1 MSTSIG
7 LGHRG
12 DPSILREKLLNDL
25 KRLESFL
32 RILFKNRLALA
43 GLVIILVFFALS
55 ALAPVLVGAYPT
67 PVQGSAT
74 LQPPSDAHRLGTDY
88 QGRDILT
95 LLLYGGRISLL
106 IGFSAS
112 AVAMILGTL
121 VGLVGGYYG
130 RITDQVLARATDFF
144 LVIPWLP
151 FAIVLSLVLGPSLQT
166 TIIAIA
172 VVSWPTTARVIRSQ
186 VLTVKER
193 LFIERAR
200 AAGAGTPYIIWKH
213 VLPNVMPLVWAE
225 AVLTISNAVFT
236 EAFLSFLTSNLPFSQ
251 WEQIFKDPM
260 TTAAAIDRLV
270 HHSVIIELN
279 IPSYRLETAK
289 NTRKTSAEAI
299 PADDETE
306 IRDRAFLR
314 DDDGR
319 IGCRDR
325 RGGPQWPRRRELS
338 GEGGPSS
345 GRRRAVGSRRRRVRH
360 G

>member
-1 MSTSIG
+1 MSTAIG
-7 LGHRG
+7 SGHRG
-12 DPSILREKLLNDL
+12 EVSILQEKLLNDL

-236 EAFLSFLTSNLPFSQ
+236 EAFLSFFGLGPPPGSGATVSWGTMVNQAYTSLALISNPPMWWYFLP
-251 WEQIFKDPM
+251 PGL
-260 TTAAAIDRLV
+260 AITLVVLGFAMVGFGLEDVVNPRL
-270 HHSVIIELN
+270 
-279 IPSYRLETAK
+279 
-289 NTRKTSAEAI
+289 
-299 PADDETE
+299 
-306 IRDRAFLR
+306 
-314 DDDGR
+314 
-319 IGCRDR
+319 
-325 RGGPQWPRRRELS
+325 RRR
-338 GEGGPSS
+338 
-345 GRRRAVGSRRRRVRH
+345 
-360 G
+360 